1 MRKLLFTLPRAVMK
15 ETFTRYSSKAPKS
28 LTSVF
33 EDRVTKVDAIKA
45 YEERR
50 QKDKTALF
58 PTGKVLANC
67 LFVHSPFSNRP

>member
-1 MRKLLFTLPRAVMK
+1 MRKLLFTLPRAVTK
-15 ETFTRYSSKAPKS
+15 ETFTRYPSKAPKS

-33 EDRVTKVDAIKA
+33 DDRVTKADAIKA

-50 QKDKTALF
+50 QKGKTALL

-67 LFVHSPFSNRP
+67 LFCSFTISK

>member
-1 MRKLLFTLPRAVMK
+1 MK

-33 EDRVTKVDAIKA
+33 EDRVTKADAIKA

-58 PTGKVLANC
+58 PTVFK
-67 LFVHSPFSNRP
+67 

>member
-1 MRKLLFTLPRAVMK
+1 MK

-33 EDRVTKVDAIKA
+33 EDQVTKADAIKA
-45 YEERR
+45 YEEGR

-67 LFVHSPFSNRP
+67 LFCSFTIFK